1 MQAPSEIPEVHPNDK
16 ALLRPLA
23 SLARAKAGDEPVS
36 FLRRTEYISSSVR
49 RSAPGGPTRPNNA
62 NRQPN
67 KRPAPEVDDSPAA
80 IRRKIMHDFDWAK
93 KCLEDT
99 SRVKNPFPKRGAKI
113 ADSFRFAPDL
123 DAFPDAGAYV
133 EVKFATNPVQGHGK
147 YDDRMLNGALKP
159 CEKTPAEEMAY
170 AQVVDAHERDPD
182 NNSKPPPFMNYD
194 FYLHKRGDTP
204 RFRAK
209 FDVDNPE
216 KDEDGLYTAEGES
229 GPCFQFTRLRGYE
242 TTKEVEMDH
251 KTKYGTQLF
260 IGFTEE
266 DDIEAEKGAWY
277 YPVMQKSVIRP
288 QRQRAIDLTRGL
300 EVGDGQATV
309 EQLDVTIEDPTDE
322 LREHMA
328 KFGEH
333 PRGWSDEEEE
343 EEEEE
348 VDEDGEEAGGRED
361 ADAEGDDEE

>member
-1 MQAPSEIPEVHPNDK
+1 MRPKDK
-16 ALLRPLA
+16 DRLPVKRA
-23 SLARAKAGDEPVS
+23 AREA
-36 FLRRTEYISSSVR
+36 
-49 RSAPGGPTRPNNA
+49 
-62 NRQPN
+62 
-67 KRPAPEVDDSPAA
+67 DDSPAA
-80 IRRKIMHDFDWAK
+80 IRRKIMHDFDWAA
-93 KCLEDT
+93 KCLEDH
-99 SRVKNPFPKRGAKI
+99 SRVKNPSGKKGVKI
-113 ADSFRFAPDL
+113 ADGYRFAPDL

-133 EVKFATNPVQGHGK
+133 EVKFAHNPVQNRGR

-159 CEKTPAEEMAY
+159 VEKTPEEEAAY
-170 AQVVDAHERDPD
+170 AHAVDLWERDPM

-194 FYLHKRGDTP
+194 FYLHGKGDTP

-251 KTKYGTQLF
+251 KTKYDTQLF
-260 IGFTEE
+260 IGFTED

-288 QRQRAIDLTRGL
+288 QRQKAINLTRGF
-300 EVGDGQATV
+300 EAGDGQQVV

-322 LREHMA
+322 LREHIL
-328 KFGEH
+328 KFREC
-333 PRGWSDEEEE
+333 PRGWDEEEE
-343 EEEEE
+343 QQREEDGDEEGSRAGSPEE
-348 VDEDGEEAGGRED
+348 V
-361 ADAEGDDEE
+361 DAEGDDE